1 MEAAMKAVYV
11 GVILDAEATEVA
23 PSATE
28 ALLRWWEAEVGE
40 LLPKHIAHHMTIRFR
55 PTEAELAE
63 LVLGQATALR
73 VVGFAHDAGIQAV
86 VVELAGDRRS
96 ANAVPHVTLAT
107 DGVTPPVRAND
118 LLSAGFTPVDG
129 PVLTGRVGI
138 FDGKT
143 DVFSR

>member
-1 MEAAMKAVYV
+1 MKAVYV
-11 GVILDAEATEVA
+11 GVILDAA
-23 PSATE
+23 ATE
-28 ALLRWWEAEVGE
+28 ALLRWWEAVVGE
-40 LLPKHIAHHMTIRFR
+40 LLQKHIAHHCTLRFR

-63 LVLGQATALR
+63 YELGQATTLR

-86 VVELAGDRRS
+86 VVELAGDMRS

-129 PVLTGRVGI
+129 PVLTGRVGA

>member
-1 MEAAMKAVYV
+1 MKAIYV
-11 GVILDAEATEVA
+11 GVILDAEDTEERPA
-23 PSATE
+23 STE

-40 LLPKHIAHHMTIRFR
+40 VLPKRVAHHCTLRFR

-63 LVLGQATALR
+63 YELGQATTLR

-86 VVELAGDRRS
+86 VVELAGDMRS
-96 ANAVPHVTLAT
+96 ANAVPHVTVAT

>member
-1 MEAAMKAVYV
+1 MKAIYV
-11 GVILDAEATEVA
+11 GVILDAA
-23 PSATE
+23 ATE
-28 ALLRWWEAEVGE
+28 ALLRWWETVVGP
-40 LLPKHIAHHMTIRFR
+40 LLQKHIAHHMTIRFR

-63 LVLGQATALR
+63 YELGQATALR
-73 VVGFAHDAGIQAV
+73 VVGFAHDTGIQAV
-86 VVELAGDRRS
+86 VVELVDVGS
-96 ANAVPHVTLAT
+96 ANAVPHVTVAT